1 LSAKN
6 QPVILREQEL
16 IFRSL
21 LENSTEMISLVDDT
35 GLILFQSP
43 SILRI
48 MGYPA
53 EERVGQYIHDNIH
66 PSDKA
71 IQSGLLQQIREEP
84 GLTLTMQIRLQKKDK
99 TYIWVESSF
108 TNHVNIPEVNA
119 IIVNERDVTEQW
131 KLRNQ
136 IQKLNTELEKRV
148 ALRTS
153 QLETANKEL
162 EAFSYS
168 VSHDLRAPLRAIS
181 GFSMMLLE
189 DYGNRLDEEGRRII
203 GVIVSNARMMG
214 QLIDDLLAFSRVG
227 RMSVV
232 HNTVDMRQSVD
243 SCLDLLLP
251 GDTKEK
257 YHIDIPFL
265 GSCPGDPGMIRQV
278 WMNLLGN
285 AIKYSARKEHAV
297 IKILLQEEDTRYIY
311 SIRDNGVGFDMAY
324 ADKLF
329 GVFQRLHP
337 SDEFEGTGVG
347 LALVNRIVRKHG
359 GETWAE
365 GEVGAGATFYFSI
378 PK

>member
-1 LSAKN
+1 MSAKN